1 MCCLFGIIDY
11 GHSLT
16 AEQKTRMTSV
26 LATVCEARGT
36 DATGI
41 AYNSHGKLTIYKRPL
56 PGHRI
61 HFRIPEDAQVI
72 MGHTRMTTQGI
83 AGKNYNNHPFLGSTK
98 EGVFALAHNGVLY
111 NDRYLRRSL
120 GLPKTKIEKIFLD
133 TNIEKSQSAPPIT
146 QSTIYITPGTAEN
159 DWVTVTGTTTEL
171 ATLIST
177 GPATTS
183 SIANSF
189 VFSYPKRY

>member
-72 MGHTRMTTQGI
+72 MGHTRMTTKGS
-83 AGKNYNNHPFLGSTK
+83 ARKNYNNHPFLGSTK
-98 EGVFALAHNGVLY
+98 EGVFALAHNGVLH
-111 NDRYLRRSL
+111 NDRIPAPLPWSAQDKDRNGQLHCRS
-120 GLPKTKIEKIFLD
+120 
-133 TNIEKSQSAPPIT
+133 AH
-146 QSTIYITPGTAEN
+146 
-159 DWVTVTGTTTEL
+159 
-171 ATLIST
+171 
-177 GPATTS
+177 
-183 SIANSF
+183 
-189 VFSYPKRY
+189 